1 MTPRELEDRLVVF
14 AVNIIRLSDGIKPS
28 VGGRNLAEQIV
39 RSSSSTALNY
49 GEAQSAES
57 PKDFV
62 HKLGICLKEMRETF
76 INLRI
81 IDGAKLHG
89 DQQLLYQLKT
99 ECNELI
105 SIFVKSIETSKRK
118 QGTLPPK

>member
-1 MTPRELEDRLVVF
+1 
-14 AVNIIRLSDGIKPS
+14 
-28 VGGRNLAEQIV
+28 
-39 RSSSSTALNY
+39 
-49 GEAQSAES
+49 
-57 PKDFV
+57 
-62 HKLGICLKEMRETF
+62 MRETF

-89 DQQLLYQLKT
+89 DQQLLDLLKT

-105 SIFVKSIETSKRK
+105 SIFIKSIETSKRE

>member
-1 MTPRELEDRLVVF
+1 MTPRELEDRLIAF
-14 AVNIIRLSDGIKPS
+14 AVNIIQLSDGIKLS
-28 VGGRNLAEQIV
+28 IGGRNLAEQIV

-57 PKDFV
+57 GKDFV

-81 IDGAKLHG
+81 IDSAKLHA
-89 DQQLLYQLKT
+89 DQQLLNQLKT